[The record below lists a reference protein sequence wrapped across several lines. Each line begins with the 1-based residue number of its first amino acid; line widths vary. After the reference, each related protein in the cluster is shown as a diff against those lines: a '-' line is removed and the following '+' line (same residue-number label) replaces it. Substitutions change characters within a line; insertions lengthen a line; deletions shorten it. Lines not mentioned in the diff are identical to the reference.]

1 MSLKTNYKDA
11 VFPGARKYREVS
23 NDDGTKS
30 FTDATTYT
38 QEGDRFGA
46 KDINETNE
54 EINALEAVRT
64 ATLPAS
70 GWSSSVPYTQT
81 VSVTGVKNT
90 DKPIIGIYFKGTE
103 SAVTVKAM
111 NKAYGFVDRIE
122 TQDGSIKAYCYNK
135 KPTVDFSIQ
144 LKGV

>member
-1 MSLKTNYKDA
+1 MTLKTDYKDA
-11 VFPGARKYREVS
+11 IYEGQRKYQLVQ
-23 NDDGTKS
+23 NGDGTCS
-30 FTDATTYT
+30 LPDLTIYT

-54 EINALEAVRT
+54 EINALESVKT

-122 TQDGSIKAYCYNK
+122 TQDGRIKAYCYNK
-135 KPTVDFSIQ
+135 KPTVDFSVQ